1 MTGEVAKAFFEIV
14 SAPGAGERIDV
25 HFNPESLEVQI
36 TNTLDNKGKSNKKK
50 QFVSESSAKL
60 SMELTFD
67 TTNTGEDVRRTTAAI
82 AGLMEPEDK
91 VPPTVRFSWG
101 AYAFQGMVDSY
112 KESLV
117 FFSADGVP
125 LRATVSLTMTSQED
139 VFAEGSDEVAEGLG
153 ERLSPD
159 AVEAPPDP
167 STGAAGAGGS
177 DPAAAR
183 GVGAANGLEN
193 LRDPGLG
200 SLSLPLGGDL
210 LPPVAFASGGAG
222 LGLGAGGGI
231 GLSAGAGIGISGGAG
246 IGISGGAGA
255 SAGFGAA
262 AGAGF
267 GVGASAGFGA
277 GAGASAGFS
286 AGASAGF
293 GASASAGFG
302 AGASAGF
309 GASASAS
316 FAAGASASA
325 GSTAFDLGSPAEIS
339 GPLFGASASAG
350 VTASVGAFAGLQP
363 VAPTA
368 TVFAGAAVGSSFGGA
383 RSVATDSD
391 ATFTLGGAAQVQAG
405 AGLRSD
411 VGASASLGSLIRF
424 EEG

>member
-1 MTGEVAKAFFEIV
+1 VTGEVAKAFFEIV
-14 SAPGAGERIDV
+14 SDPGAGERIDV

-60 SMELTFD
+60 AMQLLFD
-67 TTNTGEDVRRTTAAI
+67 TTDTGEDVRRTTAAI

-91 VPPTVRFSWG
+91 VPPTVLFSWG

-112 KESLV
+112 KETLE

-125 LRATVSLTMTSQED
+125 LRASVSLSMTSQED
-139 VFAEGSDEVAEGLG
+139 VFTEGSDEVAEGLG

-167 STGAAGAGGS
+167 ATGAAGAGGS

-183 GVGAANGLEN
+183 EVGAANGLEN
-193 LRDPGLG
+193 LRDPGAG

-210 LPPVAFASGGAG
+210 LPPVAFATGGAG
-222 LGLGAGGGI
+222 IGLGAGAGI

-255 SAGFGAA
+255 SAGFGA
-262 AGAGF
+262 G
-267 GVGASAGFGA
+267 
-277 GAGASAGFS
+277 
-286 AGASAGF
+286 
-293 GASASAGFG
+293 ASAGFG

-309 GASASAS
+309 GAGASAGFGAAAS
-316 FAAGASASA
+316 FDAGSVASFGAGAS
-325 GSTAFDLGSPAEIS
+325 AEIS

-350 VTASVGAFAGLQP
+350 VTASAGAFAGLQP
-363 VAPTA
+363 VQPKAS
-368 TVFAGAAVGSSFGGA
+368 VFAGAAVGSSFGGA
-383 RSVATDSD
+383 KSVATDAD
-391 ATFTLGGAAQVQAG
+391 ASFNLGGAAQVQAG

-411 VGASASLGSLIRF
+411 VGASASLGSSITF